1 MLQILQLSCTFGIWW
16 NVMIHWYNDRRHIFT
31 RQVKCRIS
39 VSRLPGI
46 DSLPADLWIS
56 FDSSINSIYIFQPQ
70 TQQLEFLVKVLP
82 NFHNLKKS
90 NVSPS
95 PEPIGKKWELTY
107 RAVINTL
114 FERTSAKPTVVSV
127 LTLLSWLL
135 LLLSIHWPF
144 DKFDCHTY
152 WFLIQFY
159 NNSLWGGLRDGIFF
173 LKDLIAITMITN
185 EF

>member
-56 FDSSINSIYIFQPQ
+56 FDSSINNIYIFQPQ

-107 RAVINTL
+107 RAVINML
-114 FERTSAKPTVVSV
+114 FERTSAKP
-127 LTLLSWLL
+127 LSDQFKLC
-135 LLLSIHWPF
+135 
-144 DKFDCHTY
+144 CHDY
-152 WFLIQFY
+152 FCYYLFIDRLI
-159 NNSLWGGLRDGIFF
+159 N
-173 LKDLIAITMITN
+173 LIAIHTDSTSSFITIAY
-185 EF
+185 EGVWEMGFSSSKIW